1 MTPSLQ
7 RKPVP
12 WAEVPDAEKK
22 RLQARERAHRAE
34 TVREYKKPA
43 ESVSVEGLYLL
54 QNGCCVCDECKGKSV
69 PLNPFAKTGAPDQII
84 IAHKIARSYKHSPG
98 HTTKNVELWL
108 NRCNQREAPS
118 ETSGIAYEK
127 KHTAF
132 QSKVLMPREEREA
145 QKAKPKTRWPSR
157 PMSKKYKSNAKDINA

>member
-1 MTPSLQ
+1 MT
-7 RKPVP
+7 RKPLT

-22 RLQARERAHRAE
+22 RLQAREKEHRRE
-34 TVREYKKPA
+34 TVTKYKKPA

-54 QNGCCVCDECKGKSV
+54 QNGCCFCPDCKGKNI
-69 PLNPFAKTGAPDQII
+69 PLNPLAKAGAPDQII
-84 IAHKIARSYKHSPG
+84 IAHRIARSYKRSPG

-127 KHTAF
+127 KHTKF
-132 QSKVLMPREEREA
+132 RDKVLRTPEERAER
-145 QKAKPKTRWPSR
+145 KAGKRSKLPTKADRQRWLER
-157 PMSKKYKSNAKDINA
+157 NMR